1 MELHRERFRAMG
13 SPCELQF
20 WAASRAEAARLLAAA
35 RAEVER
41 LEAKYSRYRPTS
53 LLARINASA
62 GDSGGVEVDEETA
75 RLLDYAQTCFETSGG
90 LFDPTSGILR
100 RAWDLK
106 SGRVPAQSEIDA
118 LLARAGWQ
126 RVAWKAP
133 RLVLPL
139 PGMELDFGGFV
150 KEYAADRA
158 AELCRALGARHGLV
172 DLGGDLSLVG
182 PHPDASPWRVGI
194 RHPLRRDAVLAR
206 VELFA
211 GGIATSGDYERFMI
225 VAGRRYGHIL
235 DPRTGWP
242 VDGLASVSVVA
253 SHCLIAGTASTVA
266 MLKGA
271 TVAPRFLAEL
281 GLPHVYMTRE
291 GVAGG
296 TLGTLRGRGREG
308 SPLRAWPGPARP
320 GSASGVRGERDGAE
334 TPAGG

>member
-1 MELHRERFRAMG
+1 MELFRERFRAMG
-13 SPCELQF
+13 SPCELQL
-20 WAASRAEAARLLAAA
+20 WAGSRGEAEHFLAAA

-41 LEAKYSRYRPTS
+41 LEAKYSRYRPAS
-53 LLARINASA
+53 LLSRINASA
-62 GDSGGVEVDEETA
+62 GDAGGVEVDDETA
-75 RLLDYAQTCFETSGG
+75 RLLDYVQTCFETSSG

-106 SGRVPAQSEIDA
+106 SGRVPVQSELDA
-118 LLARAGWQ
+118 LLARTGWS
-126 RVAWKAP
+126 RVGWRPP

-158 AELCRALGARHGLV
+158 AELCRGLGARHGLV

-182 PHPDASPWRVGI
+182 PHPDGSPWRVGI
-194 RHPLRRDAVLAR
+194 RHPLRRDGVLAR
-206 VELFA
+206 VDLFA

-242 VDGLASVSVVA
+242 VEGLAGVSVVA

-271 TVAPRFLAEL
+271 AEGPRFLADL
-281 GLPHVYMTRE
+281 GLPHVHMTQE

-296 TLGTLRGRGREG
+296 TL
-308 SPLRAWPGPARP
+308 ARP
-320 GSASGVRGERDGAE
+320 PPASTSVERISADAEGGRRGSRAQRATGPGRAQ
-334 TPAGG
+334 A